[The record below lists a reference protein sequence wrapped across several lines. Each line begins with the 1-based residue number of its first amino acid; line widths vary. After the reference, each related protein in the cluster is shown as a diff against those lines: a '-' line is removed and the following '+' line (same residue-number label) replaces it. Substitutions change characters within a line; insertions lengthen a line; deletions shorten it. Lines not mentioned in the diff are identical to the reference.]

1 MRVLVVDDDMAIV
14 DVIKNTVDWEK
25 LGIEQVHTAYNIE
38 QAKEIL
44 KSSEID
50 IVISDIEMPQGSGL
64 DLLSW
69 IREEEIDA
77 EFILLTCHERFDYA
91 TNAVKLHAAEYLLK
105 PFDTAVMEQAL
116 RKRMI
121 QIEETRALKE
131 ESTYGKWV
139 KKNRRQ
145 LQLDFWNMVMNG
157 RASNHPDKIK
167 EEILDR
173 KIDLSLEEEYT
184 LVISKI
190 TDYENDKERMNSN
203 LLMFIVENIHSE
215 VLCGSPEN
223 IYVTGY
229 DFKDYY
235 VFVTVCK
242 ETKPKQL
249 EQMCEILITECKKIL
264 TSTVT
269 CCISQP
275 CRISEFYETYRRNL
289 NLITTN
295 VVYYGTYFFAEQAA
309 EEGTNETFVLEFSV
323 MEEFLNQK
331 KKMDFMSYL
340 KQRLNDKVYEKK
352 LNEQMLVQAK
362 QEVLQLIYTY
372 LAKRDI
378 QASGL
383 FVDEVSTTLTQ
394 KASQSIINM
403 LRWANY
409 MVERTFEYE
418 EEVQKGH
425 SIIDKINQ
433 YIKEHYMEEISRNE
447 IAAEFF
453 LAPEYLSKMY
463 KKQTGQTLRDYIS
476 EYRIEQA
483 KLMLKKG
490 DMMVSDV
497 AEAVGFDNF
506 TYFSTTFKKYTGM
519 TPNQYRKE

>member
-1 MRVLVVDDDMAIV
+1 MQVLVVDDDMAIV
-14 DVIKNTVDWEK
+14 DVIKNTVNWEK
-25 LGIEQVHTAYNIE
+25 LGIGQVFAAYNIE
-38 QAKEIL
+38 RAKEIL
-44 KSSEID
+44 KDEAID

-69 IREEEIDA
+69 IREEEMEA

-105 PFDTAVMEQAL
+105 PFDTEVMEQAL

-131 ESTYGKWV
+131 ESTYGRWM

-145 LQLDFWNMVMNG
+145 LQLDFWNMVLDG
-157 RASNHPDKIK
+157 RISNHQEKIR
-167 EEILDR
+167 EEIQNRRLEVSLDG
-173 KIDLSLEEEYT
+173 EYT

-190 TDYENDKERMNSN
+190 TDCENDRERMNSN

-215 VLCGSPEN
+215 VLCGTPEN
-223 IYVTGY
+223 MFVIRY

-235 VFVTVCK
+235 VFITICK
-242 ETKPKQL
+242 ETNPKRL
-249 EQMCEILITECKKIL
+249 RQMCELLITECKNIL

-269 CCISQP
+269 CCISRP
-275 CRISEFYETYRRNL
+275 CTIYEFYDTYHKNL

-295 VVYYGTYFFAEQAA
+295 VVYYGTFFFAEQAA
-309 EEGTNETFVLEFSV
+309 EAAVQETFVLEFAV

-340 KQRLNDKVYEKK
+340 KQRLNDKAYEKK

-362 QEVLQLIYTY
+362 QEVLQVIYTY

-383 FVDEVSTTLTQ
+383 FVDEVSAGLTQ
-394 KASQSIINM
+394 KASQSVINM

-409 MVERTFEYE
+409 MVEQTYKYE
-418 EEVQKGH
+418 GEVQKSH
-425 SIIDKINQ
+425 SIIDKINL
-433 YIKEHYMEEISRNE
+433 YIREHYMEDIGRNE
-447 IAAEFF
+447 IAAKFF

-463 KKQTGQTLRDYIS
+463 KKQTGKSLKEYIS

-483 KLMLKKG
+483 KILLKKG
-490 DMMVSDV
+490 EMMVSDV